1 MPDMLV
7 KLYALPD
14 DRDEV
19 ERLKSEGITIR
30 RVAPYEASVLKRF
43 VLSNFS
49 EVWAD
54 EAERSFSYQPISC
67 FIATHEK
74 QIAGFGCYD
83 ATCRGFFGP
92 TGVLES
98 YRGKGIGKALLLAC
112 LRAMRESG
120 YGYAVIGGAGPM
132 KFYEKAVGAVEIPGS
147 APGIYADMLK
157 REA

>member
-19 ERLKSEGITIR
+19 ERLADEGIIIR
-30 RVAPYEASVLKRF
+30 RVQPYEASVLKRF

-54 EAERSFSYQPISC
+54 EAGRSFSFQPVSC
-67 FIATHEK
+67 IIATHEK
-74 QIAGFGCYD
+74 QIVGFGCYD
-83 ATCRGFFGP
+83 TTCRGFFGP

-120 YGYAVIGGAGPM
+120 YGYAIIGGAGPM

-147 APGIYADMLK
+147 APGIYTDMLK
-157 REA
+157 RDM

>member
-7 KLYALPD
+7 KLYDLPD

-19 ERLKSEGITIR
+19 ERLKAEGITIR

-43 VLSNFS
+43 VLSAFS

-54 EAERSFSYQPISC
+54 EAGRSFSFQPVSC
-67 FIATHEK
+67 IIATHQK
-74 QIAGFGCYD
+74 KIVGFGCYD
-83 ATCRGFFGP
+83 TTCRGFFGP
-92 TGVLES
+92 TGVLET
-98 YRGKGIGKALLLAC
+98 YRGKGIGKALLLGC

-120 YGYAVIGGAGPM
+120 YGYAIIGGVGPM

-147 APGIYADMLK
+147 APGIYTDMLK

>member
-1 MPDMLV
+1 VPDMLV
-7 KLYALPD
+7 KLYELPD
-14 DRDEV
+14 GRDEV
-19 ERLKSEGITIR
+19 ERLKGEGITVR

-43 VLSNFS
+43 VLGAFS

-54 EAERSFSYQPISC
+54 EAGRSLSYQPISC
-67 FIATHEK
+67 YIATHEK
-74 QIAGFGCYD
+74 QIVGFGCYD
-83 ATCRGFFGP
+83 TTCRGFFGP

-120 YGYAVIGGAGPM
+120 YGYAIIGGAGPM

-147 APGIYADMLK
+147 APGIYTDMLK